1 MTPAALPNVLSVDD
15 LAANRAGRLTDH
27 QRTSWVG
34 FEQAWTSGLRLG
46 AAAFGAVGVA
56 TLFGL
61 GGGIGNL
68 TDLVMT
74 VGCFTLAAGLAW
86 VSVVP
91 GRRLARD
98 LADGTVETVEG
109 PIERRRTDRTY
120 GGTPRRHFLYVHGRA
135 YQVTRS
141 MYDDAPLMGP
151 VRLYALPR
159 TRKVVSLEPGA
170 SRDTGGDAAAPQ
182 FVGQGDGRPI
192 EAAIVGSWR
201 GQGMSATFLPD
212 GTARARLPSGVEV
225 DATWLVDD
233 RGGLHVSGFGED
245 LSAQAVV
252 DGDALEIRMDGLRL
266 PFRRE
271 AG

>member
-61 GGGIGNL
+61 GGGIGSL

-74 VGCFTLAAGLAW
+74 VGCFALAAGLAW

-98 LADGTVETVEG
+98 LADGRSRRSRARSSDGARTG
-109 PIERRRTDRTY
+109 PMA
-120 GGTPRRHFLYVHGRA
+120 GPR
-135 YQVTRS
+135 
-141 MYDDAPLMGP
+141 
-151 VRLYALPR
+151 
-159 TRKVVSLEPGA
+159 
-170 SRDTGGDAAAPQ
+170 
-182 FVGQGDGRPI
+182 
-192 EAAIVGSWR
+192 
-201 GQGMSATFLPD
+201 D
-212 GTARARLPSGVEV
+212 GTSCTSTGAHTR
-225 DATWLVDD
+225 
-233 RGGLHVSGFGED
+233 
-245 LSAQAVV
+245 
-252 DGDALEIRMDGLRL
+252 
-266 PFRRE
+266 
-271 AG
+271 

>member
-56 TLFGL
+56 TLLGL
-61 GGGIGNL
+61 GGGIGSL

-74 VGCFTLAAGLAW
+74 VGCFALAAGLAW

-98 LADGTVETVEG
+98 LADGTVETVDG

-141 MYDDAPLMGP
+141 MYDNAPLMGP

-159 TRKVVSLEPGA
+159 SHKVVGLEPGA
-170 SRDTGGDAAAPQ
+170 TRDTGNGVAEPA

-192 EAAIVGSWR
+192 ESSIVGSWR
-201 GQGMSATFLPD
+201 GQGMSATFSPD

-245 LSAQAVV
+245 LTAEAVV

-271 AG
+271 AR